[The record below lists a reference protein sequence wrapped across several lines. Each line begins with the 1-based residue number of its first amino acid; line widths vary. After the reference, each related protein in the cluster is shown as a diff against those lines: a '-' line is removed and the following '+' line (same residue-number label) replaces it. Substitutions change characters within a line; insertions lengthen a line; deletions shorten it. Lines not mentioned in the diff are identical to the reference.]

1 MNKIGVQDGVQDV
14 QERLKRI
21 KLMDELINA
30 KLAERDQLVELATS
44 ITPNLDGMPR
54 GSGTSDK
61 VGNAAVRL
69 VVMAKEIDRL
79 IDQYVDFKRE
89 VIGSLEKLPE
99 VEYLVLHKR
108 YVQGLSWGRIAKDM
122 NYSRQQVWR
131 VNVKALESL
140 KHVT

>member
-1 MNKIGVQDGVQDV
+1 MNKITVQDDVQDV

-30 KLAERDQLVELATS
+30 KLAERDQLVALATS

-61 VGNAAVRL
+61 VGNAAVKL
-69 VVMAKEIDRL
+69 VEMTKEIDRL
-79 IDQYVDFKRE
+79 IDQHVNFKRK
-89 VIGSLEKLPE
+89 VIQDLEKLPE
-99 VEYLVLHKR
+99 NEYLVLHKR
-108 YVQGLSWGRIAKDM
+108 YIQGLSWGRIAKDLH
-122 NYSRQQVWR
+122 YSRQQVWR
-131 VNVKALESL
+131 VNVKGLENL

>member
-1 MNKIGVQDGVQDV
+1 MNKTAVQDDVQD
-14 QERLKRI
+14 RLKQIRV
-21 KLMDELINA
+21 MDELINA

-44 ITPNLDGMPR
+44 ITPNLDGMPH

-61 VGNAAVRL
+61 VGNAAVKL

-79 IDQYVDFKRE
+79 IDQYVDFKRK
-89 VIGSLEKLPE
+89 VIQDLEKLPE
-99 VEYLVLHKR
+99 NEYLVLHKR
-108 YVQGLSWGRIAKDM
+108 YIQGLSWGRIAKDLH
-122 NYSRQQVWR
+122 YSRQQVWR